1 MSPVTQ
7 IHIAIVA
14 AVLSALSA
22 TAQNLSYGAAN
33 FYRSDNVTIW
43 PVTFNTLYQTEVAG
57 NLFLPDNVD
66 PSSTS
71 NQSALVIGH
80 PMGAVKEQSANL
92 YGTKMAEQGFVTL
105 SLDLPHFGGSE
116 GTPRQ
121 AVSPD
126 LYSESFSAAVDYLGT
141 LSFVDRS
148 RIGGIGICGS
158 GSFLIS
164 AAKIDPRFAA
174 VATASM
180 YDMGTVNRQGLRNA
194 QDVEQRKEII
204 AAAALQRWAQLD
216 GAEPEWAIGT
226 PLEITNS
233 STVID
238 REFYDFYRTSRGEFT
253 PAGGLP
259 NTTTHRTLTTN
270 TKFMNF
276 YPFQD
281 IDTISPRP
289 LLIISGDQSHSREF
303 SETAYERAGEPK
315 ELIWV
320 PGAGHTD
327 LYDRVELIPFARLDE
342 FFRSNLGADYNE
354 FGLEWSIR
362 RAILLAGES
371 GRRLHALYVKNIP
384 LIGLKIVRKPAL
396 YIIDELTF
404 NIVSLIRIDGPQQS
418 LSSHFIY
425 PLDSNIRGR

>member
-1 MSPVTQ
+1 MSSFTR
-7 IHIAIVA
+7 IRIAVVA

-22 TAQNLSYGAAN
+22 TAQNLSHGAAN

-57 NLFLPDNVD
+57 NLFLPDAVNR
-66 PSSTS
+66 SSTS

-105 SLDLPHFGGSE
+105 SIDLPHFGGSE
-116 GTPRQ
+116 GLPRQ

-126 LYSESFSAAVDYLGT
+126 LYSEAFSAAVDYLGT

-158 GSFLIS
+158 GSFIIS
-164 AAKIDPRFAA
+164 AAKIDPRIAA

-180 YDMGTVNRQGLRNA
+180 YDMGAVNRQGLRNA
-194 QDVEQRKEII
+194 QDVDQRKEII
-204 AAAALQRWAQLD
+204 ATAAFQRWAELQ
-216 GAEPEWAIGT
+216 GAEPQWAIGT
-226 PLEITNS
+226 PLRITNS
-233 STVID
+233 STAMD

-253 PAGGLP
+253 PAGALP
-259 NTTTHRTLTTN
+259 NTTTHRTLTSN

-276 YPFQD
+276 YPFED
-281 IDTISPRP
+281 IETISPRP

-303 SETAYERAGEPK
+303 SETAYERAAEPK

-327 LYDRVELIPFARLDE
+327 LYDRVELIPFARLVE
-342 FFRSNLGADYNE
+342 FFRSNL
-354 FGLEWSIR
+354 
-362 RAILLAGES
+362 S
-371 GRRLHALYVKNIP
+371 GN
-384 LIGLKIVRKPAL
+384 
-396 YIIDELTF
+396 
-404 NIVSLIRIDGPQQS
+404 
-418 LSSHFIY
+418 
-425 PLDSNIRGR
+425 